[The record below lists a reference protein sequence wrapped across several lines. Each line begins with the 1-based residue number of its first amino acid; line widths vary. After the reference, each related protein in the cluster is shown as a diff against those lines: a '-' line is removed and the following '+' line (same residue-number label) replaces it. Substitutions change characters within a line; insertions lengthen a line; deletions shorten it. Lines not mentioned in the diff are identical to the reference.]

1 MNYYSNDL
9 KRLMLKLRY
18 PLLGWSAIIFLVMLV
33 WNLTNWYIINS
44 NSHLGESYIPL
55 SFIMADLIFAVFN
68 TYVLIIFLLYI
79 LVFSNWLCFDLL
91 GTLGISS
98 LFFIAE
104 GISGTLCNIISS
116 VVIEILAG
124 KFPTFDDILVSL
136 FIDKFASHELT
147 MAFLFHQGYV
157 FFLLLPISYWLWC
170 DILKKRKYCIYIHK
184 KLRYCLYLLILT
196 SPPLFLYIAFGFSM
210 F

>member
-1 MNYYSNDL
+1 MNYYSDNL
-9 KRLMLKLRY
+9 KHTARKLFY
-18 PLLGWSAIIFLVMLV
+18 TLLGWSAIIFLGMLV
-33 WNLTNWYIINS
+33 WDLTQWYIINS
-44 NSHLGESYIPL
+44 NSQLGESYISF
-55 SFIMADLIFAVFN
+55 SFINMALFAVFN
-68 TYVLIIFLLYI
+68 VYVLIIFLLYI

-104 GISGTLCNIISS
+104 GISGTLYNIISS

-124 KFPTFDDILVSL
+124 KFPTFDDILVPL
-136 FIDKFASHELT
+136 FIEDFLSHELT

>member
-1 MNYYSNDL
+1 MNCYSNNL

-18 PLLGWSAIIFLVMLV
+18 PLLGWSAIIFLGMLV
-33 WNLTNWYIINS
+33 WDLTQWYIINS
-44 NSHLGESYIPL
+44 NSQLGESYISF
-55 SFIMADLIFAVFN
+55 SFINMALFAVFN
-68 TYVLIIFLLYI
+68 VYVLIIFLLYI

-104 GISGTLCNIISS
+104 GISGTLYNIISS

-124 KFPTFDDILVSL
+124 KFPTFDDILVPL
-136 FIDKFASHELT
+136 FIEDFLSHELT